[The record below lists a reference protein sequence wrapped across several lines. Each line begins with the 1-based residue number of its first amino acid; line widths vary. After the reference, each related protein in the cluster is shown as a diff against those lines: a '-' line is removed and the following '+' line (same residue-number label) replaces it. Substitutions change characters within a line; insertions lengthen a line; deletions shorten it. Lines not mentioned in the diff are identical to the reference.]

1 MRCLKK
7 AIAREMYRELPATT
21 SVASRLTVR
30 RRIRLRTP
38 RLGSDASGHRSAI
51 GTFGSQ
57 EDNRTTV
64 VSMLVM
70 AHTTRRVTYRGN
82 PAFASMLVQM
92 LEQEGATVEWERP
105 VEQRGMAEMAQE
117 VIVNMVA
124 AGNLVAIKVAVDK
137 FRKHMRDRV
146 TATIEDDEERGDG

>member
-1 MRCLKK
+1 M
-7 AIAREMYRELPATT
+7 
-21 SVASRLTVR
+21 
-30 RRIRLRTP
+30 LRKPST
-38 RLGSDASGHRSAI
+38 I
-51 GTFGSQ
+51 ETFGSH

-105 VEQRGMAEMAQE
+105 LEQRGMAEMAQE

-124 AGNLVAIKVAVDK
+124 AGNLVAIKAVGLRRRTCLWRQVGIPCK
-137 FRKHMRDRV
+137 P
-146 TATIEDDEERGDG
+146 TSPILEPE

>member
-1 MRCLKK
+1 
-7 AIAREMYRELPATT
+7 
-21 SVASRLTVR
+21 
-30 RRIRLRTP
+30 
-38 RLGSDASGHRSAI
+38 
-51 GTFGSQ
+51 
-57 EDNRTTV
+57 
-64 VSMLVM
+64 
-70 AHTTRRVTYRGN
+70 
-82 PAFASMLVQM
+82 MLVQM

-137 FRKHMRDRV
+137 FRKHMRGRA

>member
-1 MRCLKK
+1 M
-7 AIAREMYRELPATT
+7 
-21 SVASRLTVR
+21 
-30 RRIRLRTP
+30 LRKPST
-38 RLGSDASGHRSAI
+38 I
-51 GTFGSQ
+51 ETFGSH
-57 EDNRTTV
+57 EDNRTRA
-64 VSMLVM
+64 VSMLIM

-105 VEQRGMAEMAQE
+105 LEQRGVAEMAQE

-137 FRKHMRDRV
+137 FRKHMRDRA
-146 TATIEDDEERGDG
+146 TATIEDDEEPGDG

>member
-1 MRCLKK
+1 M
-7 AIAREMYRELPATT
+7 
-21 SVASRLTVR
+21 
-30 RRIRLRTP
+30 LRKPST
-38 RLGSDASGHRSAI
+38 I
-51 GTFGSQ
+51 ETFGSH

-64 VSMLVM
+64 VSMLIM

-105 VEQRGMAEMAQE
+105 LEQRGMAEMAQE

-137 FRKHMRDRV
+137 FRKHMRDRA

>member
-1 MRCLKK
+1 
-7 AIAREMYRELPATT
+7 
-21 SVASRLTVR
+21 
-30 RRIRLRTP
+30 
-38 RLGSDASGHRSAI
+38 
-51 GTFGSQ
+51 
-57 EDNRTTV
+57 
-64 VSMLVM
+64 MLVM

-124 AGNLVAIKVAVDK
+124 AGKASRGIKSVRFGRVACGVPPC
-137 FRKHMRDRV
+137 
-146 TATIEDDEERGDG
+146 TAEQ